1 MDNTQLK
8 MILDTL
14 QTMGAT
20 GHDAFVWW
28 LLLDK
33 ALPVVGWLLTFAGL
47 VWLAWRL
54 IPRLGMLSFGEQ
66 VRDILGVGCDGPL
79 TPREARET
87 LRRLNALRRLN
98 ELAGKSGG

>member
-14 QTMGAT
+14 QTMGAA

-47 VWLAWRL
+47 VWLAWHL
-54 IPRLGMLSFGEQ
+54 ILPIGMLSIGEQ
-66 VRDILGVGCDGPL
+66 VRDILGIGCAGPL
-79 TPREARET
+79 TPGEARET
-87 LRRLNALRRLN
+87 LRRLK
-98 ELAGKSGG
+98 ELAGKSGA